1 MTHKTMN
8 AQPFWRFPLL
18 GLGLIALMVGLWTGL
33 LRLGWDL
40 PSLRPGLALYHG
52 PLMVSGFLGTLISLE
67 RAVGA
72 ARWWPY
78 GAPIL
83 TGLGTLTL
91 IVGPPVAVA
100 PLCMSLGSIL
110 VLGLFA
116 QIIWR
121 QPTLYTAVMGLGA
134 LTWVV
139 GNALWLL
146 GWPMYVIVPWWIG
159 FLTFTIAGE
168 RLELSRL
175 LQLSPASRSIFLAAI
190 GLFMIGLI
198 VNPIAFAV
206 GGRTS
211 GLGVVIL
218 ALWLLYYDL
227 ARRSLYRG
235 GLTRFIAVCMLS
247 GYVWLGIAGL
257 LGLWFGAL
265 AAGPAYDAML
275 HALFLGFVFVMIFG
289 HAPIIFPAVLGV
301 AVPFQPRFY
310 AHLVVLHLSLALRL
324 LGDLTLW
331 WPARHWGGLL
341 NVVAILLFF
350 ANTGYAVVTALPKSH
365 RPHRS

>member
-1 MTHKTMN
+1 MVRPKTMK
-8 AQPFWRFPLL
+8 PPSLRRFPLL
-18 GLGLIALMVGLWTGL
+18 ALGLIALAIGLWTGL
-33 LRLGWDL
+33 LRLGLNL
-40 PSLRPGLALYHG
+40 PSPRPGLAAYHG
-52 PLMVSGFLGTLISLE
+52 PLMVSGFLGTLIGLE

-78 GAPIL
+78 GAPML

-91 IVGPPVAVA
+91 LVGLPAGIA
-100 PLCMSLGSIL
+100 ALCMTLGSL
-110 VLGLFA
+110 VALGLFA
-116 QIIWR
+116 QTIRR

-134 LTWVV
+134 LTWLV
-139 GNALWLL
+139 GNGLWLA
-146 GWPMYVIVPWWIG
+146 GWPLYLIVPWWIG
-159 FLTFTIAGE
+159 FLTLTIAGE

-175 LQLSPASRSIFLAAI
+175 LQLSPVSRGIFLAAI

-198 VNPIAFAV
+198 VSPMVFAA
-206 GGRTS
+206 GGRLS
-211 GLGVVIL
+211 GLGLVIL

-227 ARRSLYRG
+227 ARRSLYRA

-247 GYVWLGIAGL
+247 GYVWLGGAGL

-275 HALFLGFVFVMIFG
+275 HAFFLGFVFVMIFG

-301 AVPFQPRFY
+301 AVPFHARFY

-324 LGDLTLW
+324 WGDLSLW
-331 WPARHWGGLL
+331 WPARQWSGVV
-341 NVVAILLFF
+341 NVVAVLLFF
-350 ANTGYAVVTALPKSH
+350 ANTGHAIVKGRRQAD
-365 RPHRS
+365 RP